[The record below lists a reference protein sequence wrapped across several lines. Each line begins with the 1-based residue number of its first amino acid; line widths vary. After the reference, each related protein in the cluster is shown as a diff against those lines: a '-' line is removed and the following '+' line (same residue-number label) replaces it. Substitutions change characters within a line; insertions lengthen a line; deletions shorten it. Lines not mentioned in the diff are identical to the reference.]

1 MATPSDRQLQEQI
14 AMLLDQ
20 AGINVGVDVENGVA
34 RLSGLVTST
43 EMHQAAIDLARMVD
57 GIRGIDDEIEELVI
71 SPDSAFEAPD
81 RDEGFGYADRMS
93 LEDDISDT
101 EPDFTGDVGAD
112 ANDFQRAIEEGEPY
126 FPPTDPVVRPST
138 DRQDLRIVGGFQ
150 ATSMDELA
158 TEADAEPDDETDEIT
173 QFVARD
179 DDDIRIDVL
188 RELRE
193 DALTTDLRLEVNV
206 INGIVFLKGT
216 VQSVEDAENAEA
228 VAGRVPGV
236 VEVRDMTEVRE

>member
-1 MATPSDRQLQEQI
+1 
-14 AMLLDQ
+14 
-20 AGINVGVDVENGVA
+20 
-34 RLSGLVTST
+34 
-43 EMHQAAIDLARMVD
+43 
-57 GIRGIDDEIEELVI
+57 
-71 SPDSAFEAPD
+71 
-81 RDEGFGYADRMS
+81 
-93 LEDDISDT
+93 
-101 EPDFTGDVGAD
+101 
-112 ANDFQRAIEEGEPY
+112 
-126 FPPTDPVVRPST
+126 
-138 DRQDLRIVGGFQ
+138 
-150 ATSMDELA
+150 MDELA

-173 QFVARD
+173 QFVARG